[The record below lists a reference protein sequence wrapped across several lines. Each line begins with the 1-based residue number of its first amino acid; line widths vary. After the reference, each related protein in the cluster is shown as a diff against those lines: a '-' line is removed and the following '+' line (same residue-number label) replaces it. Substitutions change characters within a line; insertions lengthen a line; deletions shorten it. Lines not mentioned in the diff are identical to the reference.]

1 MRTPSKQCLHLVERE
16 CSIWLADQRDYYI
29 AFSHSPSSPPYSFR
43 FSTKFCLFGVWLTLS
58 QWQSVFLISKNS
70 LHNRCQFTIPS
81 LMGKVWSYLHIT
93 QGDTINWFPF
103 SLPSTTEI
111 RVKVSTFPKNTILK
125 QLKCQYSLVSLAFGA
140 QLHIP
145 LIIYD
150 PLSRWWCSKGPAST
164 LQIFTL

>member
-1 MRTPSKQCLHLVERE
+1 MRTPSKRCLHLVERE

-29 AFSHSPSSPPYSFR
+29 ASSHSPSSPQYSFR

-150 PLSRWWCSKGPAST
+150 PLSLMMFEGTS
-164 LQIFTL
+164 